1 MALTLRR
8 VPEPNGGPGELR
20 PAGVPGQ
27 TGDDYIIETEATPA
41 RPPAS
46 LLIVRVLQAILIA
59 AIALLS
65 LAVFWMVGLL
75 LGIL

>member
-1 MALTLRR
+1 MALTVRR
-8 VPEPNGGPGELR
+8 VPGPNGGTAELR
-20 PAGVPGQ
+20 PAGQ
-27 TGDDYIIETEATPA
+27 TGDDYIIETEAAPA

-59 AIALLS
+59 AIAVLS